1 MRILVV
7 EDDAM
12 IADAVLQA
20 LRDAA
25 YAADRVGD
33 GQSAIAALASHEYDA
48 VLLDLGLPRKDGM
61 DVLRHIRQAGD
72 QVPVLVMTARDAVA
86 ERIATLDLGADDY
99 LVKPFDVNE
108 LLARLRAVGRRLAGQ
123 ASSELVHG
131 QLSLNPATHRARYG
145 DVECGLSAREFA
157 LLQALVL
164 RRDAIA
170 SRESLETALYGW
182 NEEVESNAVEFLIHR
197 VRRKLGASVIR
208 NVRGVGW
215 TLGSPAPRDP

>member
-7 EDDAM
+7 EDDTM

-33 GQSAIAALASHEYDA
+33 GQSAIAALATHTYDA

-61 DVLRHIRQAGD
+61 EVLRHIRREGGAL
-72 QVPVLVMTARDAVA
+72 PVLVMTARDGVA

-99 LVKPFDVNE
+99 LIKPFDVNE
-108 LLARLRAVGRRLAGQ
+108 LLARLRAVGRRIAGQ

-131 QLSLNPATHRARYG
+131 ALSLNPVTHRASFG
-145 DVECGLSAREFA
+145 GVERELSSREFA

-164 RRDAIA
+164 RRGGIA
-170 SRESLETALYGW
+170 SRENLETALYGW

-215 TLGSPAPRDP
+215 TLGNPAPSDP